1 MDAETRAAHAAH
13 ALHVATGEGVPVGD
27 PAGAF
32 RSHLKPGEEIGDIF
46 IFTPH
51 PAPEPVKTNRQAHE
65 EAAGM
70 GLEYAF
76 FKLNGID
83 PDAPAP
89 EPVLAPT
96 VDAGPV
102 ENASEQAHR
111 CYHQWTRSGHR
122 TAPAPPAA
130 APDPRDALLNSVR
143 VDLGTILANTLNPAH
158 TMTGRGLEEVV
169 DACHEIAGRALA
181 KLEPKP

>member
-1 MDAETRAAHAAH
+1 MDAETRAAHTAH
-13 ALHVATGEGVPVGD
+13 ARHVATGE
-27 PAGAF
+27 
-32 RSHLKPGEEIGDIF
+32 
-46 IFTPH
+46 
-51 PAPEPVKTNRQAHE
+51 EPIQADKE
-65 EAAGM
+65 EAG
-70 GLEYAF
+70 
-76 FKLNGID
+76 
-83 PDAPAP
+83 
-89 EPVLAPT
+89 PVLIRSYHPDDIPEGLAARWVKDSDEEAGGFWAYPASPAPT

-181 KLEPKP
+181 KLEPNP